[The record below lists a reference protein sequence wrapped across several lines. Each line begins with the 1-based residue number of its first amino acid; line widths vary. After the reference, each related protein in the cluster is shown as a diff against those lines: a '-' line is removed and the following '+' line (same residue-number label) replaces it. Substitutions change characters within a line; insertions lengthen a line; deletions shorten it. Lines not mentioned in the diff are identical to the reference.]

1 MKQDCLP
8 IVKPT
13 IEEIQKQFIAWRN
26 NRRCR
31 EPVPDALL
39 ELAVSLA
46 EDYSIGQICKVL
58 GLNHRQLK
66 RKIQAHSGN
75 GYQEEGRSCH
85 FVELEVSK
93 PGSDA
98 IIKPGSDAIIKP
110 GSDAIIKPGSDAII
124 KPESDAISKPESDAI
139 SKPESD
145 EVSKPES
152 DEVSKA
158 AFDTEYVMEMEDQK
172 GGKLKVHI
180 KGEGG
185 SFNLLEMARAFWGRD
200 K

>member
-1 MKQDCLP
+1 MKQECLP

-93 PGSDA
+93 PESDA
-98 IIKPGSDAIIKP
+98 ISKPESDAI
-110 GSDAIIKPGSDAII
+110 S

>member
-1 MKQDCLP
+1 MKQECIS

-13 IEEIQKQFIAWRN
+13 IEEIQEQFIAWRN

-66 RKIQAHSGN
+66 RKIQAHRGN

-110 GSDAIIKPGSDAII
+110 
-124 KPESDAISKPESDAI
+124 ESDAISKPESDAI
-139 SKPESD
+139 
-145 EVSKPES
+145 SKPES

>member
-1 MKQDCLP
+1 MKQDC
-8 IVKPT
+8 ISVGKPT

-31 EPVPDALL
+31 EPVPDELW

-66 RKIQAHSGN
+66 RKVQAHSGN

-93 PGSDA
+93 PGSEA
-98 IIKPGSDAIIKP
+98 ISKPGSEAISKP
-110 GSDAIIKPGSDAII
+110 GS
-124 KPESDAISKPESDAI
+124 EAISKPESEAI
-139 SKPESD
+139 SKPES
-145 EVSKPES
+145 EAI
-152 DEVSKA
+152 SKA

-172 GGKLKVHI
+172 GGKLKVRI
-180 KGEGG
+180 KGEGA

>member
-1 MKQDCLP
+1 MKQECLP

-66 RKIQAHSGN
+66 RKVQAHSGN

-93 PGSDA
+93 P
-98 IIKPGSDAIIKP
+98 
-110 GSDAIIKPGSDAII
+110 
-124 KPESDAISKPESDAI
+124 ESDEV

>member
-8 IVKPT
+8 VVKPT
-13 IEEIQKQFIAWRN
+13 IEEIQEQFIAWRN

-39 ELAVSLA
+39 KLAVSLS

-66 RKIQAHSGN
+66 RKVQAHSGN

-98 IIKPGSDAIIKP
+98 I
-110 GSDAIIKPGSDAII
+110 
-124 KPESDAISKPESDAI
+124 SKPESEA
-139 SKPESD
+139 
-145 EVSKPES
+145 
-152 DEVSKA
+152 VSKA

-180 KGEGG
+180 KGEGA

>member
-1 MKQDCLP
+1 MKQECLP

-110 GSDAIIKPGSDAII
+110 GSDAIIKP
-124 KPESDAISKPESDAI
+124 ESDAISKPESDAI

>member
-1 MKQDCLP
+1 MKQDREP
-8 IVKPT
+8 VVKPS
-13 IEEIQKQFIAWRN
+13 IEEIQAQFIAWRN
-26 NRRCR
+26 NRKCR
-31 EPVPDALL
+31 EPVPDELW
-39 ELAVSLA
+39 ELAVRLA

-66 RKIQAHSGN
+66 RKVQAHSGN

-93 PGSDA
+93 SGS
-98 IIKPGSDAIIKP
+98 
-110 GSDAIIKPGSDAII
+110 
-124 KPESDAISKPESDAI
+124 EAISKPESEA
-139 SKPESD
+139 
-145 EVSKPES
+145 
-152 DEVSKA
+152 VSKA

-180 KGEGG
+180 KGEGAG
-185 SFNLLEMARAFWGRD
+185 FNLLEMARAFWGRD

>member
-8 IVKPT
+8 VVKPT

-31 EPVPDALL
+31 EPVPDALW

-66 RKIQAHSGN
+66 RKVQAHSGN

-93 PGSDA
+93 P
-98 IIKPGSDAIIKP
+98 
-110 GSDAIIKPGSDAII
+110 
-124 KPESDAISKPESDAI
+124 ESDAISKPESDAI
-139 SKPESD
+139 SKPES
-145 EVSKPES
+145 EAISKPGEAM
-152 DEVSKA
+152 SKA

-180 KGEGG
+180 KGEGA

>member
-110 GSDAIIKPGSDAII
+110 GSDAIIKP
-124 KPESDAISKPESDAI
+124 ESDAISKPESDAI